1 MASETRGC
9 TQSWKVEKTDG
20 SEQGRESGAGPQV
33 WRRSRKSAG
42 KLQPRRETEPTR
54 AGLRGGEAGAGLGEE
69 PQTGRRGRV

>member
-9 TQSWKVEKTDG
+9 TQSWKVKIDG

-33 WRRSRKSAG
+33 WRRSRKAAG